1 MSSHGSHDGASADKH
16 IGDEKH
22 PVAHD
27 VAPIYEA
34 VVHKG
39 HGETAANPGAQ
50 EKEVRN
56 AALFAA
62 IKESNIQPWSKES
75 IQLYFAI
82 FVAFC
87 CACANGYDG
96 SLMTGIIAMPKFQA
110 MFHTGDTGP
119 KVSVIFSLYTV

>member
-1 MSSHGSHDGASADKH
+1 MSSHGSHDGAST
-16 IGDEKH
+16 EKH
-22 PVAHD
+22 LATHD
-27 VAPIYEA
+27 IKPTLDT
-34 VVHKG
+34 VVPKG
-39 HGETAANPGAQ
+39 HGETAAHPGAQ

-62 IKESNIQPWSKES
+62 IKESNIHPWSKES
-75 IQLYFAI
+75 MHLYFAI

>member
-1 MSSHGSHDGASADKH
+1 MSSHGSQDGAST
-16 IGDEKH
+16 EKH
-22 PVAHD
+22 LATHD
-27 VAPIYEA
+27 VAPTHDAIKIVA
-34 VVHKG
+34 KG
-39 HGETAANPGAQ
+39 HGQTATKPGAQ

-62 IKESNIQPWSKES
+62 IKESNIKPWSKES
-75 IQLYFAI
+75 IHLYFAI

-96 SLMTGIIAMPKFQA
+96 SLMTGIIAMDKFQNQ
-110 MFHTGDTGP
+110 FHTGDTGP